1 MVKIDDFDMNQIRIT
16 NSTELFLN
24 HTVALLIKRARNFKR
39 DMRSLCCEIFLPC
52 LVVLC
57 ELALMTIEFISE
69 ANVITLIPSE

>member
-57 ELALMTIEFISE
+57 GLALMTIEFISE